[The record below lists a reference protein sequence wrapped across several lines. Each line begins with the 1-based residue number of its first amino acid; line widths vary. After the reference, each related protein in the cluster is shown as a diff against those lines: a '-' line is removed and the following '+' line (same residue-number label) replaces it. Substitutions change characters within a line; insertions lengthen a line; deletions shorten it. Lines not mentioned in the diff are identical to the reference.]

1 MIIDNV
7 YIPQTCEVCGEP
19 LVEHDEGY
27 MYCPFCSDNEDDWED
42 YLAGLDENDLRLDLT
57 EDDEEVK

>member
-7 YIPQTCEVCGEP
+7 YIPQTCKICGEP
-19 LVEHDEGY
+19 FVEHDEGY
-27 MYCPFCSDNEDDWED
+27 MYCPVCSDNEDYWEA
-42 YLAGLDENDLRLDLT
+42 YLAELDENDLRLDLT

>member
-7 YIPQTCEVCGEP
+7 YIPQTCKVCGEP
-19 LVEHDEGY
+19 FVEHDEGC